1 MGQTIASNVSE
12 VRRRIREAAKRA
24 GRDPAEITLI
34 GVTKTQ
40 PVDKINAAIDL
51 GIDHIG
57 ESRIQ
62 EARERLPDVKQ
73 GVTRHFI
80 GHLQRN
86 KVKYAV
92 KLFDMIQSVDSILL
106 AEELNA
112 RCSKVDRQM
121 PILIEVNTSGEDAKM
136 GCQPSEALTLL
147 KAIDRLPNL
156 SIRGFMSIAL
166 YSDDL
171 EKVRPCFKLLREIFE
186 DAKTQSLTN
195 GSLSVLSMGM
205 SSDFELAIEEGS
217 TMVRVGTSIF
227 GKRIVQGNGTGAGNQ

>member
-1 MGQTIASNVSE
+1 MNQTLQENIRE
-12 VRRRIREAAKRA
+12 VRRRIRDAAERA
-24 GRDPAEITLI
+24 GRDESEITLI

-40 PVDKINAAIDL
+40 PVEVINAAIDA

-62 EARERLPDVKQ
+62 EARERLPDVKE
-73 GVTRHFI
+73 GPVRHLI

-92 KLFDMIQSVDSILL
+92 KLFDMIQSVDTILL

-112 RCSKVDRQM
+112 RCAKLNRQM

-136 GCQPSEALTLL
+136 GCQPKEALTLM

-156 SIRGFMSIAL
+156 STRGFMSIAV
-166 YSDDL
+166 YSEDM
-171 EKVRPCFKLLREIFE
+171 ERVRPCFKLLREIYE
-186 DAKTQSLTN
+186 DASTHELQHGT
-195 GSLSVLSMGM
+195 LSVLSMGM
-205 SSDFELAIEEGS
+205 SSDFETAIEEGS
-217 TMVRVGTSIF
+217 TMVRVGTAIF
-227 GKRIVQGNGTGAGNQ
+227 GRRIV